1 VASVVVNCLHTSLK
15 AASEAATSCLTISFD
30 IAGIVGI
37 AEIAMAVI
45 LVVCDV
51 DRAIAVE
58 TLYCVMS
65 GKLGPRLW
73 EMTLH
78 SRDRAG

>member
-1 VASVVVNCLHTSLK
+1 VASVVVNCLHVSLE
-15 AASEAATSCLTISFD
+15 AASEAATSCLMISFD

-58 TLYCVMS
+58 T
-65 GKLGPRLW
+65 
-73 EMTLH
+73 
-78 SRDRAG
+78 

>member
-1 VASVVVNCLHTSLK
+1 M
-15 AASEAATSCLTISFD
+15 ISFG
-30 IAGIVGI
+30 IAGIAG
-37 AEIAMAVI
+37 IAMAVV